1 MRVFCI
7 SRTALRTAA
16 LSAVCMVSITA
27 FAALSASAQQ
37 SYRNTV
43 NGFVFDSQRTPITQI
58 PVEITN
64 EVGQVLGRTKTD
76 GSGRYF
82 FGGLSSGRFTI
93 RVLPFGTDF
102 EEQAADVEIVNF
114 VRQGSSTS
122 DSAQKDFYLRSRRRN
137 PESKSVTG
145 TLFAQEIPAEAKK
158 AYERG
163 VSELDNNRPVQ
174 GMELL
179 LQAVKIYPDYY
190 LALERLGREYVAL
203 QKFDFARA
211 AFLKT
216 VSVNDRSFNGWY
228 GLSYAAYA
236 LKDTKIGVPAALKAV
251 ELDSSSVDAYL
262 MLGLGYRQAKVFPDA
277 EKALLSA
284 KKLANG
290 KKPDVNWNLALLY
303 ANDLG
308 RFKDAADELELYLKE
323 TTDEAKK
330 ESVRKLIADFRQRAG
345 NSK

>member
-1 MRVFCI
+1 MRVFCF

-16 LSAVCMVSITA
+16 VSAVCMVAIAA

-145 TLFAQEIPAEAKK
+145 TLFAQEIPEEAKK

-163 VSELDNNRPVQ
+163 ISELENNRPVQ

-179 LQAVKIYPDYY
+179 LQAVKIFPDYY
-190 LALERLGREYVAL
+190 LALERLGREYVAQ

-236 LKDTKIGVPAALKAV
+236 LKDTKYGVPAALKAV

-262 MLGLGYRQAKVFPDA
+262 ILGLANRQAKIFSES
-277 EKALLSA
+277 EKAFLQA

-290 KKPDVNWNLALLY
+290 QNADVFWNLALLY
-303 ANDLG
+303 ANDLK
-308 RFKDAADELELYLKE
+308 RYKEAADELEMYLKVSI
-323 TTDEAKK
+323 DDAKK
-330 ESVRKLIADFRQRAG
+330 ESVKKLIADFRQKAAA
-345 NSK
+345 K

>member
-1 MRVFCI
+1 MRVLCF
-7 SRTALRTAA
+7 SRSTFRLAGTRAAGIFALAVVAA
-16 LSAVCMVSITA
+16 LST
-27 FAALSASAQQ
+27 FAQQ

-43 NGFVFDSQRTPITQI
+43 NGFVFDSQRTPVTQI

-179 LQAVKIYPDYY
+179 LQAVKIFPDYY

-262 MLGLGYRQAKVFPDA
+262 MLGLANRQAKIFSES
-277 EKALLSA
+277 EKAFQQA

-290 KKPDVNWNLALLY
+290 QNADVFWNLALLY
-303 ANDLG
+303 ANDMK
-308 RFKDAADELELYLKE
+308 RYKDAADELESYLKVS
-323 TTDEAKK
+323 TDDSKK
-330 ESVRKLIADFRQRAG
+330 ESVKKLIADFRQKAAA
-345 NSK
+345 K

>member
-179 LQAVKIYPDYY
+179 LQAVKIFPDYY

-262 MLGLGYRQAKVFPDA
+262 MLGLANRQAKIFSES
-277 EKALLSA
+277 EKAFQQA

-290 KKPDVNWNLALLY
+290 QNADVFWNLALLY
-303 ANDLG
+303 ANDMK
-308 RFKDAADELELYLKE
+308 RYKDAADELESYLKVS
-323 TTDEAKK
+323 TDDSKK
-330 ESVRKLIADFRQRAG
+330 ESVKKLIADFRQKAAA
-345 NSK
+345 K

>member
-1 MRVFCI
+1 MTIKPEYPGCLNRFTACGLGLILLMAVAVIPAYSQNNRNSI
-7 SRTALRTAA
+7 S
-16 LSAVCMVSITA
+16 
-27 FAALSASAQQ
+27 
-37 SYRNTV
+37 
-43 NGFVFDSQRTPITQI
+43 GFVFDAQRNPVTQAN
-58 PVEITN
+58 VELLN
-64 EVGQVLGRTKTD
+64 EVGQNLARTRTD
-76 GSGRYF
+76 GGGRYF
-82 FGGLSSGRFTI
+82 FGNLSSGRFTI

-102 EEQAADVEIVNF
+102 EEQSGDVEIINF

-122 DSAQKDFYLRSRRRN
+122 DSQQKDFVLRSRRRAGDA
-137 PESKSVTG
+137 KAVTG
-145 TLFAQEIPAEAKK
+145 TVFAQDIPDDARK
-158 AYERG
+158 AFEKG
-163 VSELDNNRPVQ
+163 VAELDAKRTDT

-179 LQAVKIYPDYY
+179 LKAVKIFPDYY
-190 LALERLGREYVAL
+190 SALERLGREYVNQ
-203 QKFDFARA
+203 QKYDYSKA

-216 VSVNDRSFNGWY
+216 VSVNERSFNGWY
-228 GLSYAAYA
+228 GLSYSAYA
-236 LKDTKIGVPAALKAV
+236 LKDPKTGVPAALKAI

-330 ESVRKLIADFRQRAG
+330 DSVRKLIADFRQRAG